1 MQLAPHPYQ
10 AKAIQMMCT
19 QPGSAMLL
27 DPGMG
32 KTSIALAA
40 HCVLQH
46 HGKIKATL
54 VIAPIRPMY
63 LTWPNEIKKWDQ
75 FKHLTVSIIHGT
87 PAQRLAA
94 MRKPADI
101 YLINPENVAWLEALL
116 CIGAQYRGGDRCPS
130 RLFGVEPTMLIVDE
144 STRFK
149 NARSMRFKAL
159 AKLLPQFP
167 RSHILTGTP
176 MPQTIED
183 LFAQFQI
190 VDGGQ
195 RLGRYITHF
204 RKQFMDSET
213 IRIGGGRTI
222 EKWHARRDALPA
234 LTAKIADVS
243 MRLQAEDYLQM
254 PKLTHNIIRV
264 QLPAAVRK
272 VYNALADDLVAKTS
286 GGATLTAASAAA
298 AVMKLRQITNGWAYG
313 EESSVHLHNAK
324 LDALADLVEEQS
336 GSPIIVAVAF
346 LHEVPAIREALKA
359 VLPAGT
365 AVPYLGGGVS
375 RHNADQIVDAWNRGA
390 YPVLL
395 VHPTSVSHGLNLQAG
410 GHAACWFGL
419 TWNSEEHDQ
428 LNARV
433 YRQGQDKPVVIH
445 YLTAQDTVDEDIAQA
460 LASKSDVQASILN
473 SLKKA

>member
-1 MQLAPHPYQ
+1 MNFAPHPYQ
-10 AKAIQMMCT
+10 VKAISMMC
-19 QPGSAMLL
+19 QQAGSAMLL

-40 HCVLQH
+40 VCVLQAH
-46 HGKIKATL
+46 KAIEAVL

-63 LTWPNEIKKWDQ
+63 LTWPNEIKKWEQ
-75 FKHLTVSIIHGT
+75 FRHLRVSIIHGT
-87 PAQRLAA
+87 EAQRFAA
-94 MRKPADI
+94 MNKPADV
-101 YLINPENVAWLEALL
+101 YLINPENVAWLAKHFWHVS
-116 CIGAQYRGGDRCPS
+116 APD
-130 RLFGVEPTMLIVDE
+130 MLIVDE

-149 NARSMRFKAL
+149 NARSLRFKAL
-159 AKLLPQFP
+159 QTILPKFT
-167 RSHILTGTP
+167 RAHILTGTP

-204 RKQFMDSET
+204 RKQFMVAES

-222 EKWHARRDALPA
+222 DKWHPKEGAADMVV
-234 LTAKIADVS
+234 AKIADVS
-243 MRLQAEDYLQM
+243 MRLAAEDYLTM
-254 PKLTHNIIRV
+254 PKLTHNVIPV

-272 VYNALADDLVAKTS
+272 VYNDLSDDLVAKTS
-286 GGATLTAASAAA
+286 AGATLTAASAAA
-298 AVMKLRQITNGWAYG
+298 VVMKLRQITNGWAYG
-313 EESSVHLHNAK
+313 EEGSVHMHDAK

-346 LHEVPAIREALKA
+346 LHEVPAIREALKS

-365 AVPYLGGGVS
+365 RVPYLGGGVP
-375 RHNADQIVDAWNRGA
+375 RAEANDIVDRWNYGE
-390 YPVLL
+390 YPVLI
-395 VHPTSVSHGLNLQAG
+395 VHPTSVAHGLNLQAG
-410 GHAACWFGL
+410 GHALVWFGL

-428 LNARV
+428 CIARV
-433 YRQGQDKPVVIH
+433 YRQGQTKPVVIH

-460 LASKSDVQASILN
+460 LASKTDIQASVLN
-473 SLKKA
+473 RLKKD